1 MMCKKIKTK
10 AIFAV
15 VLIAFLALM
24 SIHTSAASGSFSAS
38 ASKTTLNVGETATIA
53 VTVSGCEGQFTF
65 SSSNA
70 NVASIDAS
78 SKWIGGESGGTFTLT
93 VSAKSAG
100 TANITITAANV
111 SDTSFEEV
119 SGSKTVTIT
128 VNAQAQQDQSKSN
141 ASLKSIT
148 VGSQVLNNPRTDET
162 VKVDANV
169 NSITVS
175 AVAADSNAKVT
186 GTGSKEL
193 KTGTNNVY
201 ITVTNPDGA
210 KKEYVVRIRK
220 LADTSNTT
228 PNVQEENKPQAQQI
242 DEPSEPIENPEE
254 ALQLKYLMVQDVELL
269 PEFTP
274 EVFNYRAEVTNLE
287 KLDIVAA
294 AKDETPDG
302 NTVPVKPANDETAI
316 VQITGNEDFKEGKN
330 EVIIK
335 VSKEGKDTVEYKIE
349 VTKKTAELL
358 IGQEETDGTGGAGT
372 VTNGEKIKKIAI
384 GFTAGIAIISLVLV
398 IWKIKDGSNMA
409 SRARRAADRRHS
421 FDDFD

>member
-294 AKDETPDG
+294 A
-302 NTVPVKPANDETAI
+302 NDETAI